1 MCYFFSLLFS
11 FLPITLIASIA
22 GLLFCLTQEGIQ
34 LLTVSGEAFVCL
46 LLSGISL
53 IRFNLFSVVW
63 DGMQCSVTFSVLI
76 SGILFP
82 GTQARCNFVSVT
94 WDGIQC
100 HTTDAPDSGHEGGNF
115 TATLYQE
122 LASQPGHNDY

>member
-1 MCYFFSLLFS
+1 
-11 FLPITLIASIA
+11 
-22 GLLFCLTQEGIQ
+22 
-34 LLTVSGEAFVCL
+34 
-46 LLSGISL
+46 
-53 IRFNLFSVVW
+53 
-63 DGMQCSVTFSVLI
+63 MQCSVTFSVLI

-122 LASQPGHNDY
+122 LASQPGHNDYYSLPPPKKTTTKKQ

>member
-1 MCYFFSLLFS
+1 M
-11 FLPITLIASIA
+11 
-22 GLLFCLTQEGIQ
+22 IQ
-34 LLTVSGEAFVCL
+34 LLTVSGESIRLSFALWYFTHWAQAIFV
-46 LLSGISL
+46 S
-53 IRFNLFSVVW
+53 
-63 DGMQCSVTFSVLI
+63 MQCSVTFSVWI

-115 TATLYQE
+115 PAALYQE
-122 LASQPGHNDY
+122 LGSQPGHNDY